1 MLNPHAGSECS
12 CNPSQSRQS
21 ALAAEKE
28 HQLVCTGGADLCC
41 ICAVNARGSC
51 VQHHESDCF
60 TACVQGKEGSVQ
72 SEGFAVITESLKR
85 SKGHLG
91 KPACGSLFKFERQR
105 VQQLRQR
112 LSCQPYVQV
121 LGALEI

>member
-1 MLNPHAGSECS
+1 MLIPHAGSECS
-12 CNPSQSRQS
+12 CDPSQSRHI

-41 ICAVNARGSC
+41 ICAVNAQGSH
-51 VQHHESDCF
+51 VHDKADCF
-60 TACVQGKEGSVQ
+60 MTCVQGKESSVH

-91 KPACGSLFKFERQR
+91 QPACGSLSVWAAASLLE
-105 VQQLRQR
+105 QQHP
-112 LSCQPYVQV
+112 SCQPYVQV